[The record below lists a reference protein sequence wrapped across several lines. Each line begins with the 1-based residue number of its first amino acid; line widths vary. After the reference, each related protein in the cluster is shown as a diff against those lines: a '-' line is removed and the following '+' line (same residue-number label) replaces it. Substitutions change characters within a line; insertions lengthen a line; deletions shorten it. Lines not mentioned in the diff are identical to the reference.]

1 MRCENIERMA
11 PLFTGTP
18 VLCGHRGMGVG
29 TVLGHAENTLGSL
42 LAAGELGL
50 PWVEVDVRLTADDVL
65 VCRHDPQLEDG
76 RLVIAATAAETDAVG
91 LLRFA
96 DLLAGL
102 PPGMGLDVEVKTS
115 LEDALR
121 PRERTTA
128 ALVGAALA
136 GREHSRPLLLTS
148 FDPAA
153 LTIAREHADVPAGL
167 LTWMRFPLR
176 KAIPAAVHLGAAVVL
191 PHFSSFG
198 VGAAAARIERT
209 AAESV
214 ALAHA
219 AGLEVATWAPSPE
232 EARPLVA
239 AGVDCLIVDHADAR
253 TWLPSRLRGF
263 ARLR

>member
-11 PLFTGTP
+11 PLFAGRP

-29 TVLGHAENTLGSL
+29 TVLGHAENTLGSF

-50 PWVEVDVRLTADDVL
+50 PWVEVDVRVTADDVL
-65 VCRHDPQLEDG
+65 VCRHDPVVEDG
-76 RLVIAATAAETDAVG
+76 RFVIHLRAEETDALG
-91 LLRFA
+91 LLRFS

-102 PPGMGLDVEVKTS
+102 PAAMGIDVEVKTS

-121 PRERTTA
+121 PRERTTG

-136 GREHSRPLLLTS
+136 AAAPARPVLVTS

-176 KAIPAAVHLGAAVVL
+176 KAIPAAAHLGAAAVV

-198 VGAAAARIERT
+198 VGQAPAQIERT
-209 AAESV
+209 AAEYV
-214 ALAHA
+214 EVAHA
-219 AGLEVATWAPSPE
+219 AGLEVVTWSPSPA
-232 EARPLVA
+232 EAEPLIA

-253 TWLPSRLRGF
+253 TWAPRRRRLPVRR
-263 ARLR
+263 R